1 MTKAAEPAEKE
12 PLLYLKQVR
21 IQQHAPIL
29 NAKVDFKP
37 GLNIIIG
44 PNGAGKTR
52 FVILAG
58 QSARTDIFPTEDSL
72 NCELLFNYQQDIE
85 VSFNTN
91 DVVGGTPFN
100 PHLNAIGL
108 MNVREG
114 RFVYPEF
121 RYGGKLYS
129 DKNCFT
135 LSSAFPTFGIDHR
148 RHAVITAEYGS
159 PLRHMPLADD
169 AVSLIFSPHKSM
181 RLESEVSNET
191 LDSVTRTLL
200 TGAILMHLRKAYD
213 ARGWHQPEVKSRH
226 IFPADEARELI
237 NRVAEQHLG
246 ALQPYLAT
254 YSAIEDIRLESYF
267 QVYENT
273 ATQETIVKGLV
284 LSYCI
289 DGNWLPLSALSDGTK
304 RLLYLIT
311 QLVSPAAQPGPN
323 PLAPFTLFEPSK
335 IIFLEEPELGI
346 HPSQLHKLL
355 SLIREVSREHQ
366 VIMTTHSPQVLDM
379 LSEKELDRITICELD
394 PKKGTQFHKL
404 SATKK
409 KQARA
414 YMREELHLSDFWLHS
429 DLENEA

>member
-1 MTKAAEPAEKE
+1 MTKAAKPAEKE

-21 IQQHAPIL
+21 IRNHAPIFD
-29 NAKVDFKP
+29 AKVDFKP

-52 FVILAG
+52 FISLAG
-58 QSARTDIFPTEDSL
+58 QSALIDALPTEDSL
-72 NCELLFNYQQDIE
+72 NCELLFGYN
-85 VSFNTN
+85 N
-91 DVVGGTPFN
+91 DVEVHFHDEIPVEGALSSAYLASAKGVD
-100 PHLNAIGL
+100 IR
-108 MNVREG
+108 VG
-114 RFVYPEF
+114 RFVKPKVRFKGQAQWDDRCSSLSIPFE
-121 RYGGKLYS
+121 
-129 DKNCFT
+129 T
-135 LSSAFPTFGIDHR
+135 LGINTRKHV
-148 RHAVITAEYGS
+148 VITAQYGS
-159 PLRHMPLADD
+159 PLQHLPLADD
-169 AVSLIFSPHKSM
+169 AASLLFSPSKGM
-181 RLESEVSNET
+181 L
-191 LDSVTRTLL
+191 LDSEMPNKALDLVMGSLL
-200 TGAILMHLRKAYD
+200 TAAILIHLIQAY
-213 ARGWHQPEVKSRH
+213 RNREWHQPEVKPRH

-237 NRVAEQHLG
+237 NRVAKQHLD

-254 YSAIEDIRLESYF
+254 YSAIEDVRLESYF
-267 QVYENT
+267 QVYDNT

-311 QLVSPAAQPGPN
+311 QLVSPAAQPGPT

-394 PKKGTQFHKL
+394 PKRGTQFHKL
-404 SATKK
+404 SAAKK
-409 KQARA
+409 KQART

-429 DLENEA
+429 NLENEA